1 MENLIKLLKEFQIP
15 EKEYSFEVISNG
27 FINDTYLVKENKEP
41 TYIFQRINI
50 NVFANYKALIR
61 NLDLVLPLLK
71 SETYSEVVLCKTK
84 DRKSFF
90 QSGKSEIW
98 RLMTFIKDSVVYNTT
113 KNPGIAFEAGRI
125 IAQFHKLTEG
135 FDTNELQDTLPGF
148 HDISLRYD
156 QFKNALKN
164 ADTDKIETSKNAITF
179 VKDNIS
185 FLLNIDYS
193 KLPLRV
199 CHNDT
204 KLNNILFSKEDKALC
219 LIDLDT
225 IMKGVFIYDFGDAIR
240 TIANAAPED
249 EKELDKINFNLDLF
263 EAFVK
268 GLATEKDLFVEEEK
282 KMMPRGVV
290 LMPFLH
296 GIRALTD
303 YLENN
308 RYYKVAYETQNLDRC
323 FSLFQF
329 AQLALDNQNT
339 MSNII
344 QDKLKN

>member
-1 MENLIKLLKEFQIP
+1 MENLAELLKEFQIP
-15 EKEYSFEVISNG
+15 EKEYSFETISNG
-27 FINDTYLVKENKEP
+27 LINDTYLVKDDEEP

-50 NVFANYKALIR
+50 KVFTNYKTLIH

-71 SETYSEVVLCKTK
+71 SDTYSEVVLCKTK
-84 DRKSFF
+84 SNKSFF
-90 QSGKSEIW
+90 QSEKSEVW
-98 RLMTFIKDSVVYNTT
+98 RLMTFIKDCVVYNTT
-113 KNPGIAFEAGRI
+113 NNPEIAFEAGRI
-125 IAQFHKLTEG
+125 VAEFHRLTEN
-135 FDTNELQDTLPGF
+135 FDANQLEDTLPGF

-164 ADTDKIETSKNAITF
+164 ADTDKIEMANKAITF
-179 VKDNIS
+179 VKENIK
-185 FLLNIDYS
+185 FLLDIDHS
-193 KLPLRV
+193 KLPARV

-204 KLNNILFSKEDKALC
+204 KLNNILFSKNNKSLC

-240 TIANAAPED
+240 TIVNAAPED
-249 EKELDKINFNLDLF
+249 EKDLSKINFNLELF
-263 EAFVK
+263 DSFVG
-268 GLATEKDLFVEEEK
+268 GLAQQKELFTEEEK
-282 KMMPRGVV
+282 RMMPRGAV
-290 LMPFLH
+290 LLPFLH

-329 AQLALDNQNT
+329 AQLALNHQDD
-339 MSNII
+339 MSKII
-344 QDKLKN
+344 TKKLK

>member
-1 MENLIKLLKEFQIP
+1 MENLVKLLKEFQIP
-15 EKEYSFEVISNG
+15 DKEYSFEVISNG
-27 FINDTYLVKENKEP
+27 LINDTYLVKENGEP

-50 NVFANYKALIR
+50 NVFTNYETLIH

-71 SETYSEVVLCKTK
+71 SDTYSEVELCKTK
-84 DRKSFF
+84 DNKSFF
-90 QSGKSEIW
+90 QSEKSEIW
-98 RLMTFIKDSVVYNTT
+98 RLMTYIKDSVVFNTT
-113 KNPGIAFEAGRI
+113 ENPKIAFEAGRI
-125 IAQFHKLTEG
+125 VAQFHKLLEN
-135 FDTNELQDTLPGF
+135 FDAAKLEDTLPGF
-148 HDISLRYD
+148 HDIGLRYD

-164 ADTDKIETSKNAITF
+164 TDTDKIETAKKAITF
-179 VKDNIS
+179 VKENIS
-185 FLLNIDYS
+185 FLLDIDHS

-240 TIANAAPED
+240 TVANAAPED

-268 GLATEKDLFVEEEK
+268 GLATEKDLFQEEEK

-290 LMPFLH
+290 LLPFLH

-329 AQLALDNQNT
+329 AQLAIDHQDA
-339 MSNII
+339 MGKII
-344 QDKLKN
+344 SKNLK